1 MRNGHNLAV
10 FDRIPDSMRCSDFFY
25 ALPEELIAQYPLKER
40 TGSRLLYLDG
50 ASGRLEDR
58 QFTELPQLLKAG
70 DLLVFNDARVM
81 RARLFGHKATGG
93 KVEVLLERVLDENR
107 ALALLRASNP
117 PKPGDRIRIDG
128 EIELEVI
135 ERQDDL
141 YVLHVVGSLTF
152 AELMEHFGHIP
163 LPPYITRAEEGLDN
177 ERYQTVY
184 ARRPG
189 AIAAPTAG
197 LHFDQ
202 ALLKDL
208 ERKGIELGFIT
219 LYVGSGTFQPVR
231 EERIEDHRIH
241 KEYMEVSPHLCRQ
254 AHITRARGGRIIAVG
269 STSVRALE
277 TAFSSGEIRPY
288 ARETGIFIYP
298 GYQFSCV
305 DAMITNFHL
314 PGSTLLML
322 VCAFAGQE
330 NVLNAYRHAIEQ
342 RYRFFSY
349 GDAMFVTRR

>member
-1 MRNGHNLAV
+1 MRNGHNPAV
-10 FDRIPDSMRCSDFFY
+10 FDRIPDSMRRSDFFY

-40 TGSRLLYLDG
+40 TGSRLLHLDG

-58 QFTELPQLLKAG
+58 QFT
-70 DLLVFNDARVM
+70 
-81 RARLFGHKATGG
+81 
-93 KVEVLLERVLDENR
+93 
-107 ALALLRASNP
+107 
-117 PKPGDRIRIDG
+117 
-128 EIELEVI
+128 
-135 ERQDDL
+135 
-141 YVLHVVGSLTF
+141 
-152 AELMEHFGHIP
+152 ELMEHFGHIP

-208 ERKGIELGFIT
+208 KRKGIELGFIT

-241 KEYMEVSPHLCRQ
+241 KEYIEVSPRLCRQ
-254 AHITRARGGRIIAVG
+254 VHITRARGGRIIAVG

-277 TAFSSGEIRPY
+277 TAFSNGEIRPY
-288 ARETGIFIYP
+288 AGETDIFIYP
-298 GYQFSCV
+298 GYRFSCI

-322 VCAFAGQE
+322 VCAFAGRE

>member
-1 MRNGHNLAV
+1 MR
-10 FDRIPDSMRCSDFFY
+10 RSDFFY

-70 DLLVFNDARVM
+70 DLLVFNDARVLQ
-81 RARLFGHKATGG
+81 ARLFGHKATGG

-107 ALALLRASNP
+107 ALALIHASNS
-117 PKPGDRIRIDG
+117 PKPGDRIRIGG

-141 YVLHVVGSLTF
+141 YVLRVVGSLTF
-152 AELMEHFGHIP
+152 TELMDRFGHIP

-184 ARRPG
+184 ACCPG

-202 ALLKDL
+202 ALMKDL

-241 KEYMEVSPHLCRQ
+241 KEYIEVLPRLCRQ
-254 AHITRARGGRIIAVG
+254 VHITRARGGRIIAIG

-277 TAFSSGEIRPY
+277 TAFSNGEIRPY
-288 ARETGIFIYP
+288 AGETGIFIYP

-322 VCAFAGQE
+322 VCAFAGRE
-330 NVLNAYRHAIEQ
+330 KVLNAYRHAIEQ
-342 RYRFFSY
+342 CYRFFSY